1 MSEAAQ
7 VEQPTAEDRFID
19 AKADAEAYR
28 AKRGEVPTQT
38 RQPFDFDDEL
48 RGKIEAMGLQDTV
61 RSLKEEGYGYIH
73 EAADMAFN
81 ARLRDVVKRLSQ
93 DGMVTDQGSGANMML
108 DKDPLIVEAVLNP
121 KVLAIVEVMCGKGAL
136 ITQVASSVRPQGDGE
151 GPGLG
156 LHADQNWTP
165 APFPVHNQVVTFC
178 WAMDDF
184 NEANG
189 STKVV
194 PKSHLLARHPTHEEV
209 AAQAGAIATEC
220 PAGSVVVWG
229 GALWHGNYPRT
240 SPGERVVLHVSYS
253 RLALRP
259 IERYE
264 HLDEAWLADKP
275 YEMRVLLGREDFL
288 DTAEGAYGGGAERL
302 MRTFTWA
309 KT

>member
-1 MSEAAQ
+1 MSEA
-7 VEQPTAEDRFID
+7 VRTEQPAASQQSKETTEEMA
-19 AKADAEAYR
+19 AYR
-28 AKRGEVPTQT
+28 EKRREMPTAT
-38 RQPFDFDDEL
+38 RQPFDLDDEL
-48 RGKIEAMGLQDTV
+48 RGRVQALGLQDTV
-61 RSLKEEGYGYIH
+61 QSLKEEGYGYIY
-73 EAADMAFN
+73 EAADLDFN
-81 ARLRDVVKRLSQ
+81 ARLREAVLRLAAE
-93 DGMVTDQGSGANMML
+93 GTMTDQGSGNNMML
-108 DKDPLIVEAVLNP
+108 DKHPIIAEVVVNP
-121 KVLAIVEVMCGKGAL
+121 KILAIVEVMCGKGAL
-136 ITQVASSVRPQGDGE
+136 ISQIASSVRPQSAGIGQ
-151 GPGLG
+151 PLG

-194 PKSHLLARHPTHEEV
+194 PRSHLLARHPTHEEV
-209 AAQAGAIATEC
+209 EAQAGAIATEC

-240 SPGERVVLHVSYS
+240 TPGERVVLHVSYS

-288 DTAEGAYGGGAERL
+288 DTAEGAYGGGLERL
-302 MRTFTWA
+302 MRTFEWA